1 MKHKKEEI
9 KAGLIVLSALMIFG
23 AMVVFIGGSGFW
35 KKLDVYHIHFS
46 GVGGLEKGAAVR
58 LGGLRVGQV
67 LDIAVAPDDVSKLD
81 VTIGV
86 EPETPITYDA
96 VASVRTLGLVG
107 DYYVL
112 LSQRSGADRPLP
124 PGVIIPSQEM
134 MEIADLLVQAAELS
148 QTINGSVEKVVT
160 ALNQL
165 LSEENIGYVR
175 ASLQA
180 FSRLTAE
187 GERSLSATAR
197 DLSVVLKS
205 LHIMVANLD
214 GLVGENRNHIQGTI
228 LAIKQTAEELE
239 ALSRTVNQT
248 LIENQDD
255 LNSLIASVHED
266 SLKAGQ
272 LMDHLDGRVTVTGEY
287 LEETMANLTEISEN
301 LKLLS
306 SQLRRQPWRL
316 VYRARTKK

>member
-23 AMVVFIGGSGFW
+23 AMVVFIGGAGFW
-35 KKLDVYHIHFS
+35 KKLDVYHIRFS

-67 LDIAVAPDDVSKLD
+67 LDIALAPDDVSRLD

-86 EPETPITYDA
+86 EPETPITCEA

-148 QTINGSVEKVVT
+148 QTINGSIERTVT

-175 ASLQA
+175 TSLQA
-180 FSRLTAE
+180 FSRLTSE
-187 GERSLSATAR
+187 GERSLSTIALDVGT
-197 DLSVVLKS
+197 VLKR
-205 LHIMVANLD
+205 LDTMVANLD
-214 GLVGENRNHIQGTI
+214 GLVGENRSHIRGTI
-228 LAIKQTAEELE
+228 LAIKQTADELE
-239 ALSRTVNQT
+239 LLSRTVNQM
-248 LIENQDD
+248 LVENQDD
-255 LNSLIASVHED
+255 LSSLIASVHED

-316 VYRARTKK
+316 VYRGRTKK